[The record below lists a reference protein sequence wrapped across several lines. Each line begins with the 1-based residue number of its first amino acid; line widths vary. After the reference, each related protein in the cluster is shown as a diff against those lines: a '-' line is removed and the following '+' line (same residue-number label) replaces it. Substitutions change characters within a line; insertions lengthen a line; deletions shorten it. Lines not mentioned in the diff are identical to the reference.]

1 MYRVRVIDS
10 FSSAHNLR
18 NYEGNCERL
27 HGHNWKIEVYLQSD
41 KLDKVGMLIDFKI
54 LKKELKEILDK
65 IDHIYLN
72 EHPYFN
78 EINPTSENMAK
89 FLFEQLKEK
98 FGTMMHKVLVWE
110 SDNSVAEYFE

>member
-27 HGHNWKIEVYLQSD
+27 HGHNWKVEVYLQSEE
-41 KLDKVGMLIDFKI
+41 LDDVGMLVDFKI
-54 LKKELKEILDK
+54 LKKELKILLDSL
-65 IDHIYLN
+65 DHIYLN
-72 EHPYFN
+72 EHPYFK

-89 FLFEQLKEK
+89 FIYDQLKEK
-98 FGTMMHKVLVWE
+98 FGKMVNKILVWE